1 MLNLIWVDITPWTLR
16 MLRER
21 VRLGTIQVR
30 FPYVMSHFFLT
41 V

>member
-1 MLNLIWVDITPWTLR
+1 MLNLIWAGITPWTLR

-30 FPYVMSHFFLT
+30 YTYMMPHFFLT